1 MNRDW
6 VEKDFYEVLGV
17 SREAGPEELKRAY
30 RKLAQKYHPDANPGD
45 TAAEDRFKQISE
57 AYSILSDPEKRAEY
71 DEVRRLVDSGGFT
84 GFGGGT
90 GPFGGQ
96 RIRME
101 DLGDLFG
108 GGIGD
113 LFGFGRT
120 GGPQRGPDTS
130 AELTLDFED
139 AVRGV
144 TTTVLVRG
152 EASCAHCKGN
162 GAEPGTPVSTCPTC
176 NGAGQVAQNQGFFS
190 FTQPCNRCRGAGL
203 LIETPCSSCRGRGT
217 EVRSRSIQVKIPAG
231 VHDGAA
237 IRLRGKGGPGQNGG
251 PNGDLLVRVHVAPH
265 RLFGR
270 KGDDLTVTVPVT
282 YSEAV
287 LGTKVTVPTLDGD
300 VTLKI
305 PAGTQTGKVFRVR
318 GRGVQGARGRAG
330 DLLVKVAVVVPRRV
344 SKDERKLIEELSGF
358 ETEDVRSHLKAP

>member
-30 RKLAQKYHPDANPGD
+30 RKLAQKYHPDANSGD

-113 LFGFGRT
+113 LFVFGRT

-139 AVRGV
+139 AVRRAPSPGGRRW
-144 TTTVLVRG
+144 VR
-152 EASCAHCKGN
+152 
-162 GAEPGTPVSTCPTC
+162 
-176 NGAGQVAQNQGFFS
+176 
-190 FTQPCNRCRGAGL
+190 
-203 LIETPCSSCRGRGT
+203 
-217 EVRSRSIQVKIPAG
+217 RSG
-231 VHDGAA
+231 
-237 IRLRGKGGPGQNGG
+237 
-251 PNGDLLVRVHVAPH
+251 
-265 RLFGR
+265 
-270 KGDDLTVTVPVT
+270 
-282 YSEAV
+282 
-287 LGTKVTVPTLDGD
+287 
-300 VTLKI
+300 
-305 PAGTQTGKVFRVR
+305 RVR
-318 GRGVQGARGRAG
+318 PFRAAGWRPRHGHRRGSSPG
-330 DLLVKVAVVVPRRV
+330 
-344 SKDERKLIEELSGF
+344 
-358 ETEDVRSHLKAP
+358 